1 MANEPSLNLTVGPIL
16 FHWPQ
21 QTLVDFYARL
31 ADEAPV
37 DHVVVG
43 EVVCSKRLPFYEDA
57 LPGVIERLQGAGK
70 RVSLTSLALPTL
82 ARERS
87 AARDLFASGIDVE
100 LSDLSA
106 LGQAGEGGFSI
117 GPLINVYNEATLG
130 FLARKGARSV
140 CLPPE
145 LPLASVKTLAEAG
158 RALGLNVEVWG
169 YGRAPLAISAR
180 CYHARVRGLSKDS
193 CQFACGADPDGLDVR
208 TIDGRDFLAVN
219 GVQTLGHA
227 YIDLIGDLATVAEA
241 GVKSVRLS
249 PHSGDFV
256 GTTQDFRAASEGRL
270 EPAEAVARARAR
282 APGATFSH
290 GFLLGDYGAQPLSV
304 A

>member
-1 MANEPSLNLTVGPIL
+1 LDTLQLTVGPIL
-16 FHWPQ
+16 FHWPEAEI
-21 QTLVDFYARL
+21 VDFYAKV

-57 LPGVIERLQGAGK
+57 LPGVIERLQRAGK

-82 ARERS
+82 VRERK
-87 AARDLFASGIDVE
+87 AANELFAAGLDVE

-106 LGQAGEGGFSI
+106 MGAIGDAGFSV

-130 FLARKGARSV
+130 FLARRGARSV

-145 LPLASVKTLAEAG
+145 LPYASVKALADAG
-158 RALGLNVEVWG
+158 AALGLTVEVWG

-193 CQFACGADPDGLDVR
+193 CQFACGADKDGLDVR

-219 GVQTLGHA
+219 GVQTLSHA
-227 YIDLIGDLATVAEA
+227 CVNLIGDLAELTAA
-241 GVKSVRLS
+241 NVKSVRLS
-249 PHSGDFV
+249 PHSRDFV
-256 GTTQDFRAASEGRL
+256 GVTKDFRAGVEGGL
-270 EPAEAVARARAR
+270 AAQEALARARSR
-282 APGATFSH
+282 EPGATFSH

>member
-1 MANEPSLNLTVGPIL
+1 MANAQNLQLTVGPIL
-16 FHWPQ
+16 FYWPEAEI
-21 QTLVDFYARL
+21 VDFYAKL

-57 LPGVIERLQGAGK
+57 LPGVIERLQRAGK

-82 ARERS
+82 ARERK
-87 AARDLFASGIDVE
+87 AATELFATGLDVE

-106 LGQAGEGGFSI
+106 LGSIGEGRFSV

-130 FLARKGARSV
+130 FLARKGARAV

-145 LPLASVKTLAEAG
+145 LPYASVRALAEAG
-158 RALGLNVEVWG
+158 AALGVDVEVWG

-193 CQFACGADPDGLDVR
+193 CQFACGADKDGLDVR

-219 GVQTLGHA
+219 GVQTLSHA
-227 YIDLIGDLATVAEA
+227 YVELIGDLDQLAAA
-241 GVKSVRLS
+241 GANSVRLS
-249 PHSGDFV
+249 PHSGDFIAV
-256 GTTQDFRAASEGRL
+256 TQDFRAAIEGRL
-270 EPAEAVARARAR
+270 APQEAVARARSR
-282 APGATFSH
+282 LPGATFSH

>member
-1 MANEPSLNLTVGPIL
+1 MANEHNLQLTVGPLL

-21 QTLVDFYARL
+21 AEIVDFYAEL

-57 LPGVIERLQGAGK
+57 LPAIVERLQRAGK

-82 ARERS
+82 ARERK
-87 AARDLFASGIDVE
+87 AANELFATGLDVE

-106 LGQAGEGGFSI
+106 MGAIGDAGFSV

-130 FLARKGARSV
+130 FLARRGARSV

-145 LPLASVKTLAEAG
+145 LPYASVKALADAG
-158 RALGLNVEVWG
+158 AALGLTVEVWG

-193 CQFACGADPDGLDVR
+193 CQFACGADKDGLDVR
-208 TIDGRDFLAVN
+208 TIDGRDFLTVN
-219 GVQTLGHA
+219 GVQTLSHA
-227 YIDLIGDLATVAEA
+227 YVELIGDLAELSAAQVN
-241 GVKSVRLS
+241 SLRLS
-249 PHSGDFV
+249 PHSHDFV
-256 GTTQDFRAASEGRL
+256 GVTKDFRAAIEGGL
-270 EPAEAVARARAR
+270 AAQEALARARSR
-282 APGATFSH
+282 EPGATFSH

>member
-1 MANEPSLNLTVGPIL
+1 MDNLQLTVGPIL
-16 FHWPQ
+16 FHWPEAEI
-21 QTLVDFYARL
+21 VDFYARL

-57 LPGVIERLQGAGK
+57 LPGVIERLQRGGK

-82 ARERS
+82 VRERK
-87 AARDLFASGIDVE
+87 AANELFATGLDVE

-106 LGQAGEGGFSI
+106 MGAIADAGFSV

-145 LPLASVKTLAEAG
+145 LPYASVKALAEAG
-158 RALGLNVEVWG
+158 AALGVNVEVWG

-193 CQFACGADPDGLDVR
+193 CQFACGADKDGLDVR

-219 GVQTLGHA
+219 GVQTLSHA
-227 YIDLIGDLATVAEA
+227 YVNLIGDLAQLAAAKVN
-241 GVKSVRLS
+241 SVRLS
-249 PHSGDFV
+249 PHSHDFV
-256 GTTQDFRAASEGRL
+256 GVTKDFRAGVEGGL
-270 EPAEAVARARAR
+270 TPQEALVRARSR
-282 APGATFSH
+282 EPGATFSH

>member
-1 MANEPSLNLTVGPIL
+1 MANAQNLQLTVGPIL

-21 QTLVDFYARL
+21 AELVDFYARV

-57 LPGVIERLQGAGK
+57 LPGVIERLQRAGK

-82 ARERS
+82 ARERR
-87 AARDLFASGIDVE
+87 AANELFASGIDVE

-106 LGQAGEGGFSI
+106 LGQVGEGGFSV

-145 LPLASVKTLAEAG
+145 LPIASVKALAEAG
-158 RALGLNVEVWG
+158 AALGVNAEVWG

-193 CQFACGADPDGLDVR
+193 CQFACGADKDGLDVR

-219 GVQTLGHA
+219 GVQTLSHA
-227 YIDLIGDLATVAEA
+227 YVNLVGDLAELAAAQVN
-241 GVKSVRLS
+241 SVRLS
-249 PHSGDFV
+249 PHSHDFV
-256 GTTQDFRAASEGRL
+256 AVTQDFRAAVEGGL
-270 EPAEAVARARAR
+270 APNEAVARARSR
-282 APGATFSH
+282 EPGATFSH

>member
-1 MANEPSLNLTVGPIL
+1 LDTLQLTVGPIL
-16 FHWPQ
+16 FHWPEAEI
-21 QTLVDFYARL
+21 VDFYAKV

-57 LPGVIERLQGAGK
+57 LPGVIERLQRAGK

-82 ARERS
+82 VRERK
-87 AARDLFASGIDVE
+87 AANELFAAGLDVE

-106 LGQAGEGGFSI
+106 MGAIGDAGFSV

-130 FLARKGARSV
+130 FLARRGARSV

-145 LPLASVKTLAEAG
+145 LPYASVKALADAG
-158 RALGLNVEVWG
+158 AALGLTVEVWG

-193 CQFACGADPDGLDVR
+193 CQFACGADKDGLDVR

-219 GVQTLGHA
+219 GVQTLSHA
-227 YIDLIGDLATVAEA
+227 CVNLIGDLAELTAA
-241 GVKSVRLS
+241 NVKSVRLS
-249 PHSGDFV
+249 PHSHDFV
-256 GTTQDFRAASEGRL
+256 GVTKDFRAAIEGGL
-270 EPAEAVARARAR
+270 AAQEALARARSR
-282 APGATFSH
+282 EPGATFSH

>member
-1 MANEPSLNLTVGPIL
+1 VDNLQLTVGPIL
-16 FHWPQ
+16 FHWPEAEI
-21 QTLVDFYARL
+21 VDFYARL

-57 LPGVIERLQGAGK
+57 LPGVIERLQRGGK

-82 ARERS
+82 VRERK
-87 AARDLFASGIDVE
+87 AANELFATGLDVE

-106 LGQAGEGGFSI
+106 MGAIADAGFSV

-145 LPLASVKTLAEAG
+145 LPYASVKALAEAG
-158 RALGLNVEVWG
+158 AALGVNVEVWG

-193 CQFACGADPDGLDVR
+193 CQFACGADKDGLDVR

-219 GVQTLGHA
+219 GVQTLSHA
-227 YIDLIGDLATVAEA
+227 YVNLIGDLAQLAAAKVN
-241 GVKSVRLS
+241 SVRLS
-249 PHSGDFV
+249 PHSHDFV
-256 GTTQDFRAASEGRL
+256 GVTKDFRAGVEGGL
-270 EPAEAVARARAR
+270 TPQEALVRARSR
-282 APGATFSH
+282 EPGATFSH